1 MLKRQSSLTMLSCLC
16 IATAG
21 VMSVAQA
28 DDNAN
33 SNIDHVLNEL
43 SRQHNNAS
51 SIVQANRQ
59 PISLANNSQLLA
71 KSKDTS
77 TATRDGDVL
86 ERLSAVASNSVNKFQ
101 QNGMA
106 SWYGRQFNG
115 HKTASGEIYNQNSL
129 TAAHRSLPLNCYIKV
144 TNKSNGKSVIVK
156 VNDRGPFHGSRV
168 LDLSYAA
175 ANKIG
180 IANTGTGNVS
190 IERVAGP
197 N

>member
-16 IATAG
+16 VATAG

-59 PISLANNSQLLA
+59 PLSLANNSQLLA

-144 TNKSNGKSVIVK
+144 TNKSNGKSVVVK

-190 IERVAGP
+190 IERVTGP

>member
-16 IATAG
+16 VATAG

-59 PISLANNSQLLA
+59 PLSLANNSQLLA

-144 TNKSNGKSVIVK
+144 TNKSNGKCVVVK

-190 IERVAGP
+190 IERVTGP

>member
-1 MLKRQSSLTMLSCLC
+1 MSKRQSSLAMFSCLC
-16 IATAG
+16 IGTAG
-21 VMSVAQA
+21 IMPLAQA
-28 DDNAN
+28 EDNAN

-51 SIVQANRQ
+51 SIVQSNRQ
-59 PISLANNSQLLA
+59 PVSLANNSQLLA

-77 TATRDGDVL
+77 IVSKDGDVL

-115 HKTASGEIYNQNSL
+115 RKTASGEVYNQNSL

-144 TNKSNGKSVIVK
+144 TNKSNGKSVVVK
-156 VNDRGPFHGSRV
+156 VNDRGPFHGNRV

-175 ANKIG
+175 ANQIG
-180 IANTGTGNVS
+180 ITNTGTGNVS
-190 IERVAGP
+190 IERVSGP

>member
-16 IATAG
+16 VATAG

-59 PISLANNSQLLA
+59 PLSLANNSQLIA

-144 TNKSNGKSVIVK
+144 TNKSNGKSVVVK
-156 VNDRGPFHGSRV
+156 VNDRGPFYGSRV

-190 IERVAGP
+190 IERVTGP

>member
-16 IATAG
+16 VATAG

-59 PISLANNSQLLA
+59 PLSLANNSQLLA

-144 TNKSNGKSVIVK
+144 TNKSNGKSVVVK
-156 VNDRGPFHGSRV
+156 VNDRGPFYGSRV

-190 IERVAGP
+190 IERVTGP

>member
-1 MLKRQSSLTMLSCLC
+1 MLKRQLSLTMLSCLC